1 MAEVQV
7 ELTSEEESR
16 IKWESLL
23 LGKTQ
28 AVVDPAPAEE
38 AVEVKVEAATVT
50 PEVIEDSPEA
60 VLSQLFKSM
69 VKGVKD

>member
-7 ELTSEEESR
+7 EFTSEEEAR
-16 IKWESLL
+16 IKWEQLL
-23 LGKTQ
+23 RGKSI
-28 AVVDPAPAEE
+28 AVDEPALVEE
-38 AVEVKVEAATVT
+38 DAKGTEKV

-69 VKGVKD
+69 VKGIKD

>member
-7 ELTSEEESR
+7 ELTPEEEAR

-28 AVVDPAPAEE
+28 AVVEPAPAEE
-38 AVEVKVEAATVT
+38 EITE
-50 PEVIEDSPEA
+50 PEVEGIVAPEIVEDSPEA